1 MEPYPLQ
8 VKGLNKSFGKTHVI
22 KNMSFQLKR
31 GEIYGFLGPNGSGKT
46 TTIRMIVSLIGADSG
61 EVLIEGKSISKHRY
75 EAISKIGAIVEDPDL
90 YGYLTGQQNLEHFAR
105 MSKEKV
111 TKERIREVTELV
123 ELEGAMK
130 KKVKNYSL
138 GMKQRLGIAVSLLH
152 NPSVLILDEPTNG
165 LDPKGI
171 RDLRHYLQRLAKEDG
186 VTLLVSSHQ
195 LNEIEVLCDRA
206 IVIKK
211 GEVVDEVSMR
221 QDKEATDNVMNVR
234 IEAKPVEQALTIL
247 SAYGKATIKDGL
259 IELEQQKYESIPEI
273 IESLVHQGVRVYGSA
288 YQNKLEDAYFSLT
301 EEKEVS
307 TV

>member
-1 MEPYPLQ
+1 MESFPLQ
-8 VKGLNKSFGKTHVI
+8 VKKLNKSFGKAHVI
-22 KNMSFQLKR
+22 KDMSFQLKR

-61 EVLIEGKSISKHRY
+61 DVLIEGKSIKTHRQ
-75 EAISKIGAIVEDPDL
+75 EAISNIGAIVEDPDL
-90 YGYLTGQQNLEHFAR
+90 YGYLTGKQNLEHFAR
-105 MSKEKV
+105 MSKGNV
-111 TKERIREVTELV
+111 TKARIKEVTELV
-123 ELEGAMK
+123 ELTAAMN

-171 RDLRHYLQRLAKEDG
+171 RDLRNYLQRLAKEDG

-206 IVIKK
+206 IVIKS

-221 QDKEATDNVMNVR
+221 QQQGQPDTVMNVR
-234 IEAKPVEQALTIL
+234 IEAKPVDQALAILATYGNASITEGTIQ
-247 SAYGKATIKDGL
+247 
-259 IELEQQKYESIPEI
+259 LEQQRYESIPDIVEA
-273 IESLVHQGVRVYGSA
+273 LVTQGIRVYGTS

-301 EEKEVS
+301 EEQEVS
-307 TV
+307 AG